1 MYDKTFALVSFGI
14 VLVQFIVFILPY
26 WKIND
31 KKDLISEGFEAFE
44 GELNL
49 SKISS
54 TYVFKVYGSV
64 AIKQKRI
71 VCLNV
76 I

>member
-1 MYDKTFALVSFGI
+1 MYDKTFALVAFGI

-44 GELNL
+44 GTKTQNFKFNFQIIFFQNL
-49 SKISS
+49 IFRFMVS
-54 TYVFKVYGSV
+54 
-64 AIKQKRI
+64 
-71 VCLNV
+71 LL
-76 I
+76 